1 MRGAARAIEAWH
13 EDGADLVLGGHIHL
27 PGVLPLRPAPAPLW
41 AAKAGTA
48 VSTQVRHATHNS
60 VSELLCGPS
69 GPTRWPIAPRRPAHS
84 DGVAAFGGEQQPS
97 CSVRFWDWLP
107 GQRDFVPRPEVELP
121 LASPVLQRQRS
132 T

>member
-60 VSELLCGPS
+60 VGKLLCGPS

-97 CSVRFWDWLP
+97 CSVRF
-107 GQRDFVPRPEVELP
+107 
-121 LASPVLQRQRS
+121 
-132 T
+132 